1 MGTHATVRYRS
12 FHPAS
17 PLIVR
22 RREGYYGTGFFAH
35 CWPLFGFWPVPLVV
49 HQKNKVMFFWCNW
62 FSVGGYIHLKKV
74 WEQDWPIHR
83 FPHKFKYDL
92 DRTVIVC
99 LFESTNDWQESPD
112 SPYALW
118 CMCMHSL
125 FLQTVQNIG
134 TKVAPKKM
142 TSADFPRNPQGFGIY
157 CRLRSLY
164 GRGDLAN
171 LANGKKLFTMFKSCW
186 GSSPYVDV

>member
-1 MGTHATVRYRS
+1 MEQVSLPIVGHCLDFDLHLWLFTKKKSNV
-12 FHPAS
+12 FLVQ
-17 PLIVR
+17 LILGR
-22 RREGYYGTGFFAH
+22 GIHTFEKSMRTG
-35 CWPLFGFWPVPLVV
+35 LT
-49 HQKNKVMFFWCNW
+49 
-62 FSVGGYIHLKKV
+62 
-74 WEQDWPIHR
+74 IHR

-92 DRTVIVC
+92 DRTVLVC

>member
-74 WEQDWPIHR
+74 WEQDWPFTDFLTSSSMIWTGLSL
-83 FPHKFKYDL
+83 F
-92 DRTVIVC
+92 VC
-99 LFESTNDWQESPD
+99 LKAPMIDRRVLIP
-112 SPYALW
+112 P
-118 CMCMHSL
+118 MHCDVCVCTACSSKPSKTSGPKWPQKRWLRRTFPEIRRASEFIVGCGL
-125 FLQTVQNIG
+125 FTGGEILPILPMARNCSQCL
-134 TKVAPKKM
+134 KVAGVPPLM
-142 TSADFPRNPQGFGIY
+142 
-157 CRLRSLY
+157 
-164 GRGDLAN
+164 
-171 LANGKKLFTMFKSCW
+171 
-186 GSSPYVDV
+186 